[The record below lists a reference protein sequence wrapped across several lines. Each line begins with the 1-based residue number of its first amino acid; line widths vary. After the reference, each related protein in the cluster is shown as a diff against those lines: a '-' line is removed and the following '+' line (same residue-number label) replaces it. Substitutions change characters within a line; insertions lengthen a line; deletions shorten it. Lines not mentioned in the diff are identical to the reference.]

1 MSRVLLSAMLVALV
15 SMASAHDHKARG
27 TFIDNDGEQVGK
39 VTLIQGPHGVLVR
52 LEIDGLPPGAKA
64 VHIHH
69 TGTCEDHEAGFKASG
84 GHVNPDERQHGL
96 LNPEGPGAGDFPNFF
111 VHENGHAWAEM
122 FNDRISLDGSVGPN
136 LLDDDGSAMVVHENV
151 DDHVTQPIGGAG
163 ARIACAVIEQG

>member
-15 SMASAHDHKARG
+15 SMASAQDHKARG
-27 TFIDNDGEQVGK
+27 TFIDSDGEQVGK

-69 TGTCEDHEAGFKASG
+69 TGTCEDHAAGFKASG

-136 LLDDDGSAMVVHENV
+136 MLDDDGSAMVVHENV